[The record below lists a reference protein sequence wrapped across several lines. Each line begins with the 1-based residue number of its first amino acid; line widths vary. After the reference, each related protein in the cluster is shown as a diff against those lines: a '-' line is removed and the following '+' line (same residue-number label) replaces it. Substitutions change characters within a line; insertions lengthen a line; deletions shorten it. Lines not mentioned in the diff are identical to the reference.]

1 MKNKFATREKIRVI
15 GEFCQWVEKSDQ
27 LSRREKSKI
36 ILDKMRELSQ
46 LIEKYIIL
54 RNSLAVNELRGRGC
68 RLRVSR

>member
-46 LIEKYIIL
+46 LIE
-54 RNSLAVNELRGRGC
+54 
-68 RLRVSR
+68 

>member
-36 ILDKMRELSQ
+36 ILDKMRDLSQ
-46 LIEKYIIL
+46 LIEK
-54 RNSLAVNELRGRGC
+54 
-68 RLRVSR
+68 